1 MLEDSMIKYLD
12 GLEMSRKVNNPDY
25 QIYDTQT
32 KKKYN
37 YIKMNNSVIIMII
50 IPQKISENEISF
62 VKKMGLAESLESYR
76 QALA

>member
-1 MLEDSMIKYLD
+1 MIKYLD

-37 YIKMNNSVIIMII
+37 HIKISNSVIIMII

-62 VKKMGLAESLESYR
+62 VEKMGLAESLESYC

>member
-1 MLEDSMIKYLD
+1 
-12 GLEMSRKVNNPDY
+12 
-25 QIYDTQT
+25 
-32 KKKYN
+32 
-37 YIKMNNSVIIMII
+37 MII